1 MTRLLVLPLLLAS
14 LSASAATTFKVGT
27 LVPRESPWGT
37 VLRVWQKAV
46 KEKTRGEVIIEIF
59 WNATQGDEP
68 ALISKVKTGQLDS
81 AIVSAVGLGLIDP
94 DINVL
99 QVPGL
104 YAGWAQLDKAR
115 EVLKPR
121 FEASFR
127 EKGFE
132 LVGWGDIGLMHLISK
147 GYPIHLPADLKGKRP
162 WVWREDPVLPSL
174 FQVLGVVAV
183 PASTT
188 EVLPELAT
196 GNIDALIVS
205 ALEAEQLQWSSRLDH
220 LNLMVVAPNVG
231 GAVVSKARVDA
242 LPPEQRAVLLD
253 TIKVA
258 TRALTERIRV
268 EDQQALDRL
277 KKRMTVIEPTP
288 AELAAWNKVF
298 AEARA
303 RLARGSLPAELLQQA
318 QKLVQE

>member
-1 MTRLLVLPLLLAS
+1 
-14 LSASAATTFKVGT
+14 VGT

-37 VLRVWQKAV
+37 VLRAWQKAV
-46 KEKTRGEVIIEIF
+46 KEKTKGEVTIEIY

-68 ALISKVKTGQLDS
+68 TLISKVRTGQLDS
-81 AIVSAVGLGLIDP
+81 AIVSAMGLGLIDP

-115 EVLKPR
+115 DALKPR
-121 FEASFR
+121 FEASFKD
-127 EKGFE
+127 KGFE

-147 GYPIHLPADLKGKRP
+147 GYPIHLPADLKGKHP

-174 FQVLGVVAV
+174 FQTLSVTAV

-188 EVLPELAT
+188 EVLPLLVT
-196 GNIDALIVS
+196 GSIDAMCVS

-220 LNLMVVAPNVG
+220 INSMVVAPNVG
-231 GAVVSKARVDA
+231 GAVVSKARAEA
-242 LPPEQRAVLLD
+242 LPPEQRAIILD
-253 TIKVA
+253 TIKIA

-268 EDQQALDRL
+268 EDQASMDRL
-277 KKRMTVIEPTP
+277 KKRMTVIDPTP
-288 AELAAWNKVF
+288 DELAAWNKVF

-303 RLARGSLPAELLQQA
+303 RLGRGTLPTELLEQA
-318 QKLVQE
+318 RKLAQE